1 MKKLFLFITA
11 LVLNVNVFAQSETT
25 EQIKGDVNGDGIVDV
40 ADIAAIIS
48 IMKKGQGVA
57 VPNYFYLGTTQP
69 TAENFKTLP
78 GVVATYTSIDEAV
91 GATASV
97 AAGEMLYMFCPTTWL
112 EETNVVLGDQAGK
125 LVDFSD
131 DIDDAT
137 ISGFVAVFFDTGELL
152 ANNMIV
158 TINNNDG
165 DFLFIKV
172 DKRDTV
178 NNFCIYNGPDMPD
191 WEFPLELDAA
201 VIDGDYKYYKT
212 EGRFTEGEVS
222 YKINKTNN

>member
-137 ISGFVAVFFDTGELL
+137 ISGFV
-152 ANNMIV
+152 I
-158 TINNNDG
+158 
-165 DFLFIKV
+165 
-172 DKRDTV
+172 
-178 NNFCIYNGPDMPD
+178 
-191 WEFPLELDAA
+191 
-201 VIDGDYKYYKT
+201 YKT
-212 EGRFTEGEVS
+212 QVWNEANEITLLT
-222 YKINKTNN
+222 KAKKTVQVGYGVD